1 MKGSEMTI
9 ERLKSLMQTALGKEP
24 ADMAVVNAAL
34 FNVFTGEVIPESAVC
49 VKDGRIA
56 FVGKNPGR
64 AIGDTT
70 QVIDAAGR
78 TVIPG
83 LIDAHTHIAW
93 MFSPGPFLDA
103 AMAGGTTTIV
113 TEIYEP
119 YFVAG
124 YAGVLELLE
133 SMADQ
138 PVKIYTVAPA
148 MVSIS
153 RRCRGIAP
161 TDLERLL
168 TRDDILGLGESYW
181 QGVLQDPD
189 AYLPAF
195 IQTLAARKAVE
206 GHSAGA
212 NEKNLNAYAAAG
224 VSSCH
229 EPIQAAEVL
238 DRLRLGMHVMIRE
251 GSVRRELEAVSKI
264 VETGVDLRRA
274 VLVSDG
280 ISPEAVIRDG
290 YMEFV
295 VQKAIQLGFAP
306 ADAIRMAT
314 INAAEHFGL
323 AGLIGAIAPGRMA
336 DMVIIPDLKTIQ
348 PEIVISNGR
357 VIAENGQLLAPARH
371 HQFSEASRQ
380 TIRLPKDLPPDAFA
394 VRAPGGSDAAANVNV
409 IELITELVTRRR
421 EYPLPV
427 INGNITAD
435 FQNDICKV
443 AAIDRAVIPGE
454 MFCGFVQGC
463 GLNSGAIATSAAWD
477 SADIIVIGAND
488 ADMALAVNRIRELQ
502 GGIVVAENNK
512 VRAEL
517 PLPIF
522 GVISDQPADVI
533 AGQTRHICQVLN
545 TMGMT
550 LSDPLLTL
558 GTLTTAAIPFF
569 RICEEGLYDFK
580 TGSTMG
586 LIAGE

>member
-1 MKGSEMTI
+1 MNI
-9 ERLKSLMQTALGKEP
+9 ERVKSLLRTAQGKEP

-34 FNVFTGEVIPESAVC
+34 FNVFTGETIPGSTIC
-49 VKDGRIA
+49 IKDERIA
-56 FVGKNPGR
+56 FVGKNPGN
-64 AIGDTT
+64 AIGNTT
-70 QVIDAAGR
+70 TVIDAAGR

-93 MFSPGPFLDA
+93 MFAPGPFLDA
-103 AMAGGTTTIV
+103 AMAGGTTAIV

-124 YAGVLELLE
+124 YEATLELLE
-133 SMADQ
+133 SMTDQ
-138 PVKIYTVAPA
+138 PVKIYAVAPA
-148 MVSIS
+148 MVSVS
-153 RRCRGIAP
+153 KRSRGIAP

-168 TRDDILGLGESYW
+168 ARDNVLGLGESYW

-195 IQTLAARKAVE
+195 VQTLAARKTLE

-224 VSSCH
+224 ISSCH
-229 EPIQAAEVL
+229 EPIQASEVL

-264 VETGVDLRRA
+264 VETGIDLRRA

-280 ISPEAVIRDG
+280 ISPEAVMADG
-290 YMEFV
+290 YMEFI
-295 VQKAIQLGFAP
+295 VQKAINLGFAP

-323 AGLIGAIAPGRMA
+323 DGHIGAIAPGRMA
-336 DMVIIPDLKTIQ
+336 DMVIIPDLAVIR

-371 HQFSEASRQ
+371 HRFSEPCRQ
-380 TIRLPKDLPPDAFA
+380 TIRLPEALSPEAFA
-394 VRAPGGSDAAANVNV
+394 VHAPDGGPTAEVNV
-409 IELITELVTRRR
+409 IELVTELVTRRLQYR
-421 EYPLPV
+421 LPV
-427 INGNITAD
+427 INGNIAPD
-435 FQNDICKV
+435 LQNDVCKI
-443 AAIDRAVIPGE
+443 AAIDRAVTPGE
-454 MFCGFVQGC
+454 MFCGFIKGY
-463 GLNSGAIATSAAWD
+463 GLKSGAIATSAAWD
-477 SADIIVIGAND
+477 AADIIVIGTDD

-502 GGIVVAENNK
+502 GGIVAAENLEI
-512 VRAEL
+512 RAEL

-522 GVISDQPADVI
+522 GVISDASADSI
-533 AGQTRHICQVLN
+533 AGQTRHMGKILK
-545 TMGMT
+545 TMGVA

-558 GTLTTAAIPFF
+558 GTLTTAAIPFY

-580 TGSTMG
+580 TGAIMG
-586 LIAGE
+586 LFAGE